1 MQINTAYGPNFKY
14 MSGWEYMCIDVA
26 NYYGLDKKLF
36 EERIQWVYDNIKDL
50 ESKVQDAETPEL
62 YHKAVMTLRR
72 VQREEAVGNITY
84 WDGCCSG

>member
-36 EERIQWVYDNIKDL
+36 EERIQCV
-50 ESKVQDAETPEL
+50 S
-62 YHKAVMTLRR
+62 
-72 VQREEAVGNITY
+72 
-84 WDGCCSG
+84 

>member
-36 EERIQWVYDNIKDL
+36 EERIKWVYDNIKDL
-50 ESKVQDAETPEL
+50 ESKVQDD
-62 YHKAVMTLRR
+62 YVG
-72 VQREEAVGNITY
+72 QRQSQQRGNE
-84 WDGCCSG
+84 CL